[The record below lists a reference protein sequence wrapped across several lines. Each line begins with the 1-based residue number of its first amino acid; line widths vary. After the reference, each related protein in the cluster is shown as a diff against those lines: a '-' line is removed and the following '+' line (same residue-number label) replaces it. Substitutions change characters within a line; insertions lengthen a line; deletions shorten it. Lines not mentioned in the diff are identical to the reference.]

1 MSVAR
6 APYRGMNTLPTGE
19 RADRQ
24 AQQKH
29 VPSLDKQHTEQRK
42 DGIDTNLPASSKMTG
57 PCAFYLPDPTVSGR
71 FESTELTRGPWDP
84 ASQHAGPPAALL
96 ARSIELLPGLAPDPV
111 SRLVGRITFEILR
124 PVPITTLLVEAEVV
138 RPGRRVDLV
147 SASLRDAGSGE
158 ELIRARAWRLRGEQL
173 ELPAGLSST
182 EPDAPPA
189 RAGRPG
195 GALGPPPPPKELEAD
210 PGAFFPTGHD
220 VGYHTGME
228 HRFAAGSLV
237 EQGPAVCWMRMLR
250 PLIAGEVPTP
260 LERVMVAA
268 DSGNGIS
275 SALDFSAY
283 LFINVDLSVH
293 LHRLPEG
300 ESRVSG
306 SASTP

>member
-1 MSVAR
+1 MS
-6 APYRGMNTLPTGE
+6 G
-19 RADRQ
+19 
-24 AQQKH
+24 
-29 VPSLDKQHTEQRK
+29 PS
-42 DGIDTNLPASSKMTG
+42 
-57 PCAFYLPDPTVSGR
+57 AFYLPDETISGQ

-96 ARSIELLPGLAPDPV
+96 ARSIQLCAGLAPDPA

-124 PVPITTLLVEAEVV
+124 PVPIGTLVVEAEVV

-158 ELIRARAWRLRGEQL
+158 ELIRARAWRLRGEEL
-173 ELPAGLSST
+173 ELPPGLSST
-182 EPDAPPA
+182 APGGPPS

-195 GALGPPPPPKELEAD
+195 GAVGPPPPPAELEAD
-210 PGAFFPTGHD
+210 PAAFFPTGHE

-228 HRFAAGSLV
+228 YRFAAGSFV
-237 EQGPAVCWMRMLR
+237 EPGPAVCWMRMLR
-250 PLIAGEVPTP
+250 PLIAGQEPTP
-260 LERVMVAA
+260 LERVLVAA

-275 SALDFSAY
+275 SALDFSVY

-300 ESRVSG
+300 EWVCLDALTIPEPSG
-306 SASTP
+306 LGQADAMLWDERGPLGRACQTLLIAER